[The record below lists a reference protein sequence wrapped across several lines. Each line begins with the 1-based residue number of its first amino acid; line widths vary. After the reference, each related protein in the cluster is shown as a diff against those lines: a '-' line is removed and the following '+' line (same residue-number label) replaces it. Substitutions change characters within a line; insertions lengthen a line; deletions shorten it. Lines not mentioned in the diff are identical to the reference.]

1 MEGQTRP
8 GEPGAQSGPP
18 TGRAHP
24 TPPSE
29 PSSSAFRRLWW
40 LWVLIGVIAVFLIAF
55 FIGRATN
62 DDTVAPD
69 TTTSTTEATIPNLPA
84 PTMAITEKQN
94 GSTVVV
100 GTGWVV
106 LLQLTG
112 NPEDG
117 SAWDVNA
124 INADLVQVF
133 PGPQISYVAYAPT
146 PEAIYTFSGLTLDEG
161 DVQVQANNV
170 SFTGKV
176 NRTFSCTIRI
186 VSEDQLSTTTT
197 VAESTTTASSTTT
210 SSSTTTT
217 EVTTTTTTEAT
228 TTTTAASTTTTA
240 KPTTTT
246 TKPPT
251 TTTKPPT
258 TTTTLPPTTTTTKP
272 PTTTTKPPTTTTTKP
287 PTTTTTLPFPPIDVP
302 EGTVLIGPKAN
313 GQIQV
318 VPTTATA
325 LVLALPD
332 DTSDN
337 LIWQLDPYDNTV
349 IDLREDPRFVPAG
362 PGSTEGALVWT
373 FDVVGPGATDLKLVY
388 ADEAGGVAQQFFVS
402 ISVQELTITPF

>member
-8 GEPGAQSGPP
+8 GEPSAQSGPP
-18 TGRAHP
+18 TGGAHL
-24 TPPSE
+24 TPPSK
-29 PSSSAFRRLWW
+29 PSSSVFRRLWW

-94 GSTVVV
+94 GSTVIV

-133 PGPQISYVAYAPT
+133 PGPQISYVSYAPT

-161 DVQVQANNV
+161 DVQVQASNV

-217 EVTTTTTTEAT
+217 EVTTTTTTEAS

-240 KPTTTT
+240 
-246 TKPPT
+246 
-251 TTTKPPT
+251 
-258 TTTTLPPTTTTTKP
+258 KP

-302 EGTVLIGPKAN
+302 EGTVIIGPKAN

-349 IDLREDPRFVPAG
+349 IDLREDPRFVPVS

-388 ADEAGGVAQQFFVS
+388 ADQAGGVAQQFFVS